1 MITNLTENLRVALD
15 GLTVNKMRSG
25 LTMLGVVIGV
35 AAVIALMSIGEG
47 AQASITAQ
55 ISDVG
60 SNLIFVFPG
69 ASSMG
74 GVRGASGSAA
84 TLTYDDAE
92 AIAEP
97 RYVPDA
103 VTVAPVFNQNTQ
115 VVFGDENV
123 NVSVTGVTPEYADAL
138 SGVEIA
144 SGRFIEEKDVDGRAN
159 VAVMGYQTARD
170 LFGGFDPVGQKVKVT
185 IPGPSAGSGQA
196 QNGGRI
202 SLTVVGVLEE
212 QGASGMTDPNEVVLV
227 PITTAQT
234 RIFDGRNSLGQPL
247 VTQITVV
254 GASEDRTDAAVDQ
267 ITALLRDRHGLDPDE
282 EEDDFMVMNQA
293 DLLDMATQVT
303 DIMTTFLGA
312 IAGISLLVGGIGIMN
327 IMLVSVTER
336 TREIGL
342 RKAVGARKADILAQ
356 FLLEAVVLSLV
367 GGLIGVL
374 LGIGLASLV
383 NMTGVIESLVTLDS
397 VALAVGFSAAI
408 GLFFGIYPANQ
419 AASLNPIEALRY
431 E

>member
-1 MITNLTENLRVALD
+1 MLTDLSENLRVALG
-15 GLTVNKMRSG
+15 GLVVNKMRSG

-35 AAVIALMSIGEG
+35 AAVIALMSIGQG
-47 AQASITAQ
+47 AQASITEQ

-69 ASSMG
+69 ATSMH

-84 TLTYDDAE
+84 TLTYADAE
-92 AIAEP
+92 AIADP
-97 RYVPDA
+97 GHVPDA
-103 VTVAPVFNQNTQ
+103 VTVAPVFSQNTQ

-123 NVSVTGVTPEYADAL
+123 NVSVSGVTPEYSEAL
-138 SGVEIA
+138 SGVEVA
-144 SGRFIEEKDVDGRAN
+144 NGRFIEGKDVFGRSN
-159 VAVMGYQTARD
+159 VAVLGYQTAID

-185 IPGPSAGSGQA
+185 VPGET
-196 QNGGRI
+196 GGRV
-202 SLTVVGVLEE
+202 SLTVVGVLDE
-212 QGASGMTDPNEVVLV
+212 QGASGMADPDAVVLV

-234 RIFDGRNSLGQPL
+234 RIFNGRNSLGEPL
-247 VTQITVV
+247 VSQISVV
-254 GASEDRTDAAVDQ
+254 AASEDRADAAVGE
-267 ITALLRDRHGLDPDE
+267 ITALLRDRHGIDPDA
-282 EEDDFMVMNQA
+282 EEDDFTVMNQA

-303 DIMTTFLGA
+303 DIMTIFLGA
-312 IAGISLLVGGIGIMN
+312 ISSISLLVGGIGIMN

-356 FLLEAVVLSLV
+356 FLLEAVVLSVV
-367 GGLIGVL
+367 GGLLGIL
-374 LGIGLASLV
+374 LGVGLASLV
-383 NMTGVIESLVTLDS
+383 NMSGVMESLVTFDS
-397 VALAVGFSAAI
+397 IALAVGFSAAI

-419 AASLNPIEALRY
+419 AAKLNPIEALRY

>member
-1 MITNLTENLRVALD
+1 MLTDLSENLRVALG
-15 GLTVNKMRSG
+15 GLVVNKMRSG

-35 AAVIALMSIGEG
+35 AAVIALMSIGQG
-47 AQASITAQ
+47 AQASITEQ

-69 ASSMG
+69 ATSMH

-84 TLTYDDAE
+84 TLTYADAE
-92 AIAEP
+92 AIADAGH
-97 RYVPDA
+97 VPDA
-103 VTVAPVFNQNTQ
+103 VTVAPVFSQNTQ

-123 NVSVTGVTPEYADAL
+123 NVSVSGVTPEYPEAL
-138 SGVEIA
+138 SGVEVA
-144 SGRFIEEKDVDGRAN
+144 NGRFVEGKDVFGRSN
-159 VAVMGYQTARD
+159 VAVLGYQTAID

-185 IPGPSAGSGQA
+185 VPGGT
-196 QNGGRI
+196 GGRV
-202 SLTVVGVLEE
+202 SLTVVGVLDE
-212 QGASGMTDPNEVVLV
+212 QGASGMADPNAVVLV

-234 RIFDGRNSLGQPL
+234 RIFNGRNSLGERL
-247 VTQITVV
+247 VSQVNVV
-254 GASEDRTDAAVDQ
+254 AASADRADAAVGE
-267 ITALLRDRHGLDPDE
+267 ITALLRDRHGIDPDA
-282 EEDDFMVMNQA
+282 EEDDFTVMNQA

-303 DIMTTFLGA
+303 DIMTIFLGA
-312 IAGISLLVGGIGIMN
+312 ISGISLLVGGIGIMN

-342 RKAVGARKADILAQ
+342 RKAVGARKADILVQ

-367 GGLIGVL
+367 GGLLGIL
-374 LGIGLASLV
+374 LGVGLASLV
-383 NMTGVIESLVTLDS
+383 NMSGVMESLVTFDS
-397 VALAVGFSAAI
+397 IALAVGFSAAI

-419 AASLNPIEALRY
+419 AAKLNPIEALRY

>member
-1 MITNLTENLRVALD
+1 MLTDLSENLRVALG
-15 GLTVNKMRSG
+15 GLVVNKMRSG

-35 AAVIALMSIGEG
+35 AAVIALMSIGQG
-47 AQASITAQ
+47 AQASITEQ

-69 ASSMG
+69 ATSMH

-84 TLTYDDAE
+84 TLTYADAE
-92 AIAEP
+92 AIADP
-97 RYVPDA
+97 GHVPDA
-103 VTVAPVFNQNTQ
+103 VTVAPVFSQNTQ

-123 NVSVTGVTPEYADAL
+123 NVSVSGVTPEYPEAL
-138 SGVEIA
+138 SGVEVA
-144 SGRFIEEKDVDGRAN
+144 NGRFVEGKDVFGRSN
-159 VAVMGYQTARD
+159 VAVLGYQTAID

-185 IPGPSAGSGQA
+185 VPGET
-196 QNGGRI
+196 GGRV
-202 SLTVVGVLEE
+202 SLTVVGVLDE
-212 QGASGMTDPNEVVLV
+212 QGASGMADPDEVVLV

-234 RIFDGRNSLGQPL
+234 RIFNGRNSLGEPL
-247 VTQITVV
+247 VTQISVV
-254 GASEDRTDAAVDQ
+254 AASEDRADAVVGE
-267 ITALLRDRHGLDPDE
+267 ITALLRDRHGIDPDA
-282 EEDDFMVMNQA
+282 EEDDFTVMNQA

-303 DIMTTFLGA
+303 DIMTIFLGA
-312 IAGISLLVGGIGIMN
+312 ISGISLLVGGIGIMN

-342 RKAVGARKADILAQ
+342 RKAVGARKADILVQ

-367 GGLIGVL
+367 GGVLGIL
-374 LGIGLASLV
+374 LGVGLASLV
-383 NMTGVIESLVTLDS
+383 NMSGVMESLVTFDS
-397 VALAVGFSAAI
+397 ISLAVGFSAAI

-419 AASLNPIEALRY
+419 AAKLNPIEALRY

>member
-1 MITNLTENLRVALD
+1 MLTDLSENLRVALG
-15 GLTVNKMRSG
+15 GLVVNKMRSG

-35 AAVIALMSIGEG
+35 AAVIALMSIGQG
-47 AQASITAQ
+47 AQASITEQ

-69 ASSMG
+69 ATSVH
-74 GVRGASGSAA
+74 GVSGASGSAA
-84 TLTYDDAE
+84 TLTYADAD
-92 AIAEP
+92 AIADP
-97 RYVPDA
+97 GHVPDA
-103 VTVAPVFNQNTQ
+103 VTVAPVFSQNTQ

-123 NVSVTGVTPEYADAL
+123 NVSVSGVTPEYPEAL
-138 SGVEIA
+138 SGVEVVN
-144 SGRFIEEKDVDGRAN
+144 GRFVEGKDVFGRSN
-159 VAVMGYQTARD
+159 VAVLGYQTAID

-185 IPGPSAGSGQA
+185 VPGGT
-196 QNGGRI
+196 GGRV
-202 SLTVVGVLEE
+202 SLTVVGVLDE
-212 QGASGMTDPNEVVLV
+212 QGASGMADPNQVVLV

-234 RIFDGRNSLGQPL
+234 RIFNGRNSLGEPL
-247 VTQITVV
+247 VSQVNVV
-254 GASEDRTDAAVDQ
+254 AASADRADAAVGE
-267 ITALLRDRHGLDPDE
+267 ITALLRDRHGIDPDA
-282 EEDDFMVMNQA
+282 EEDDFTVMNQA

-303 DIMTTFLGA
+303 DIMTIFLGA

-342 RKAVGARKADILAQ
+342 RKAVGARKADILVQ

-367 GGLIGVL
+367 GGVLGIL
-374 LGIGLASLV
+374 LGVGLASLV
-383 NMTGVIESLVTLDS
+383 NMSGVMESLVTFDS
-397 VALAVGFSAAI
+397 IALAVGFSAAI

-419 AASLNPIEALRY
+419 AAKLNPIEALRY

>member
-1 MITNLTENLRVALD
+1 MLTDLSENLRVALG
-15 GLTVNKMRSG
+15 GLVVNKMRSG

-35 AAVIALMSIGEG
+35 AAVIALMSIGQG
-47 AQASITAQ
+47 AQASITEQ

-69 ASSMG
+69 ATSVH
-74 GVRGASGSAA
+74 GVSGASGSAA
-84 TLTYDDAE
+84 TLTYADAD
-92 AIAEP
+92 AIADP
-97 RYVPDA
+97 GHVPDA
-103 VTVAPVFNQNTQ
+103 VTVAPVFSQNTQ

-123 NVSVTGVTPEYADAL
+123 NVSVSGVTPEYPEAL
-138 SGVEIA
+138 SGVEVA
-144 SGRFIEEKDVDGRAN
+144 NGRFVEGKDVFGWSN
-159 VAVMGYQTARD
+159 VAVLGYQTAID

-185 IPGPSAGSGQA
+185 VPGGT
-196 QNGGRI
+196 GGRV
-202 SLTVVGVLEE
+202 SLTVVGVLDE
-212 QGASGMTDPNEVVLV
+212 QGASGMADPNQVVLV

-234 RIFDGRNSLGQPL
+234 RIFNGRNSLGEPL
-247 VTQITVV
+247 VSQVNVV
-254 GASEDRTDAAVDQ
+254 AASADRADAAVGE
-267 ITALLRDRHGLDPDE
+267 ITALLRDRHGIDPDA
-282 EEDDFMVMNQA
+282 EEDDFTVMNQA

-303 DIMTTFLGA
+303 DIMTIFLGA

-342 RKAVGARKADILAQ
+342 RKAVGARKADILVQ

-367 GGLIGVL
+367 GGVLGIL
-374 LGIGLASLV
+374 LGVGLASLV
-383 NMTGVIESLVTLDS
+383 NMSGVMESLVTFDS
-397 VALAVGFSAAI
+397 IALAVGFSAAI

-419 AASLNPIEALRY
+419 AAKLNPIEALRY

>member
-1 MITNLTENLRVALD
+1 MLTDLSENLRVALG
-15 GLTVNKMRSG
+15 GLVVNKMRSG

-35 AAVIALMSIGEG
+35 AAVIALMSIGQG
-47 AQASITAQ
+47 AQASITEQ

-69 ASSMG
+69 ATSTH

-84 TLTYDDAE
+84 TLTYADAE
-92 AIAEP
+92 AIADP
-97 RYVPDA
+97 GHVPDA
-103 VTVAPVFNQNTQ
+103 VTVAPVFSQNTQ

-123 NVSVTGVTPEYADAL
+123 NVSVSGVTPEYPDAL
-138 SGVEIA
+138 SGVEVA
-144 SGRFIEEKDVDGRAN
+144 NGRFIEGKDVFGRSN
-159 VAVMGYQTARD
+159 VAVLGYQTAID

-185 IPGPSAGSGQA
+185 VPDPSAGSGQA
-196 QNGGRI
+196 QNGGRV
-202 SLTVVGVLEE
+202 SLTVVGVLAE
-212 QGASGMTDPNEVVLV
+212 QGASGMVDPDEVVLV

-234 RIFDGRNSLGQPL
+234 RIFNGRNSLGEPL
-247 VTQITVV
+247 VSQISVV
-254 GASEDRTDAAVDQ
+254 AASEDRADAVVGE
-267 ITALLRDRHGLDPDE
+267 ITALLRDRHGIDPDA
-282 EEDDFMVMNQA
+282 EEDDFTVMNQA

-303 DIMTTFLGA
+303 DIMTIFLGA
-312 IAGISLLVGGIGIMN
+312 ISGISLLVGGIGIMN

-367 GGLIGVL
+367 GGVLGIL
-374 LGIGLASLV
+374 LGVGLASLV
-383 NMTGVIESLVTLDS
+383 NMSGVMESLVTFDS
-397 VALAVGFSAAI
+397 IALAVGFSAAI

-419 AASLNPIEALRY
+419 AAKLNPIEALRY